1 MNKKR
6 VIHVIMPCEFMTER
20 IVTTHLVSLVSARV
34 TRRARKRATAPFF
47 RCCETTFRVMV
58 ILAAITS
65 TIGNKRADA
74 QSAANVLVVSN
85 RASAASETIA
95 RYYVEHRGIA
105 QANVCA
111 IMTVV
116 AESITR
122 AAYENQIENPIWQ
135 CIAAAR
141 AQDRILYIVLTK
153 DVPLRISGT
162 SGRGGTNASVDSEL
176 TLLYRRRSGQAVAL
190 PGFVPNP
197 YFAGT
202 APIANL
208 QPFSHRSQDIYLVT
222 RLDGYTVQDAIG
234 LVDKATSATAR
245 GRFIL
250 DERAALVDPGGDRWL
265 RTSAERLRSQGLDD
279 RVTLDESKQAL
290 TSQPDVLGYYSWGSN
305 DPAIRTRHLGM
316 AFVPGALAGMFVST
330 DGRTFKEPPAS
341 FTPSD
346 DARNGVFG
354 GSHQSLV
361 ADLIRDG
368 VTGAAG
374 HVDEPYLDATIRP
387 EILFPAYVSGR
398 NLAESYYAAM
408 PYLSWQTIIIGD
420 PLCAPFPHKAL
431 ESREI
436 DAGLDESTELPASFA
451 RRRLEHL
458 PPELN
463 KTAGAAYVRA
473 EGRRA
478 RKDSAGTRQALEEAV
493 AAEEHFTIARLELA
507 VEDDATGQFDRAMT
521 QYRAILSYSPND
533 VLALNNLAFDLAVH
547 RDRPQ
552 EALPLAERACRLAK
566 DNPALLDTLAWVQHL
581 VGKDA
586 EAVGTIR
593 LVDVTRLQN
602 SELLWHA
609 AVIDAAVNDLPRA
622 AAELDLALKI
632 TPALAERDDIKKLR
646 ARITAAK

>member
-1 MNKKR
+1 MRRLHRFGHVNKKR

-58 ILAAITS
+58 ILVAITS

-234 LVDKATSATAR
+234 LVDKAASATAR

-265 RTSAERLRSQGLDD
+265 RTAAERLRSQGLDD

-290 TSQPDVLGYYSWGSN
+290 TE
-305 DPAIRTRHLGM
+305 PA
-316 AFVPGALAGMFVST
+316 
-330 DGRTFKEPPAS
+330 
-341 FTPSD
+341 
-346 DARNGVFG
+346 
-354 GSHQSLV
+354 
-361 ADLIRDG
+361 
-368 VTGAAG
+368 
-374 HVDEPYLDATIRP
+374 
-387 EILFPAYVSGR
+387 
-398 NLAESYYAAM
+398 
-408 PYLSWQTIIIGD
+408 
-420 PLCAPFPHKAL
+420 
-431 ESREI
+431 
-436 DAGLDESTELPASFA
+436 
-451 RRRLEHL
+451 
-458 PPELN
+458 
-463 KTAGAAYVRA
+463 
-473 EGRRA
+473 RRA
-478 RKDSAGTRQALEEAV
+478 R
-493 AAEEHFTIARLELA
+493 
-507 VEDDATGQFDRAMT
+507 
-521 QYRAILSYSPND
+521 
-533 VLALNNLAFDLAVH
+533 
-547 RDRPQ
+547 
-552 EALPLAERACRLAK
+552 
-566 DNPALLDTLAWVQHL
+566 LLLL
-581 VGKDA
+581 G
-586 EAVGTIR
+586 
-593 LVDVTRLQN
+593 LQR
-602 SELLWHA
+602 SGDPDPPSRHG
-609 AVIDAAVNDLPRA
+609 V
-622 AAELDLALKI
+622 
-632 TPALAERDDIKKLR
+632 R
-646 ARITAAK
+646 ARCARRHVRQHRRPDVQGTAGILDSQRRCQERRVRRVASVADRLT

>member
-1 MNKKR
+1 
-6 VIHVIMPCEFMTER
+6 MTER
-20 IVTTHLVSLVSARV
+20 IVTRHLASFVSARV
-34 TRRARKRATAPFF
+34 TGCAQKRAGALAS
-47 RCCETTFRVMV
+47 RCCDTAFRVVV
-58 ILAAITS
+58 IFIAITS

-95 RYYVEHRGIA
+95 RYYVEHRGIS
-105 QANVCA
+105 QTNVCA
-111 IMTVV
+111 IMTAVS
-116 AESITR
+116 ESITR
-122 AAYENQIENPIWQ
+122 ATYDSQIESPIWQ

-141 AQDRILYIVLTK
+141 AHDRILYIVLTK

-162 SGRGGTNASVDSEL
+162 GGRTGTNASVDSEL
-176 TLLYRRRSGQAVAL
+176 TLLYRRRTGQGVPV
-190 PGFVPNP
+190 PGFIPNP

-202 APIANL
+202 MPIANL
-208 QPFSHRSQDIYLVT
+208 QPFSHRAQDIYLVT
-222 RLDGYTVQDAIG
+222 RLDGYTVQDAIS
-234 LVDKATSATAR
+234 LIDKAASAAAR

-250 DERAALVDPGGDRWL
+250 DERAALVDPGGDRFL
-265 RTSAERLRSQGLDD
+265 RAAAERLRSQGLDD

-290 TSQPDVLGYYSWGSN
+290 TNQADVLGYYSWGSN
-305 DPAIRTRHLGM
+305 DPAIRTRHLEM

-330 DGRTFKEPPAS
+330 DARTFKEPPRS
-341 FTPSD
+341 WTPSD

-354 GSHQSLV
+354 GSHQSLM

-387 EILFPAYVSGR
+387 DILFPAYVSGR

-431 ESREI
+431 EGGDI
-436 DAGLDESTELPASFA
+436 DGGLDESTELPAAFA
-451 RRRLEHL
+451 RRRLEHM
-458 PPELN
+458 PPGLN
-463 KTAGAAYVRA
+463 KTAGAAYARA

-478 RKDSAGTRQALEEAV
+478 RKDSAGARQALEEAI
-493 AAEEHFTIARLELA
+493 AAEEHFTIPRLELA
-507 VEDDATGQFDRAMT
+507 IEDEAAGQFDRAMT
-521 QYRAILSYSPND
+521 QYRAILSYSPNE
-533 VLALNNLAFDLAVH
+533 VLALNNLAYDLAVH
-547 RDRPQ
+547 RDRPE

-581 VGKDA
+581 VGKDV
-586 EAVGTIR
+586 EAAGTIR
-593 LVDVTRLQN
+593 LVDVNRLQN
-602 SELLWHA
+602 SDLLWHA
-609 AVIDAAVNDLPRA
+609 AAIDAAVNDMPRA
-622 AAELDLALKI
+622 AAELELALKI
-632 TPALAERDDIKKLR
+632 SPALADRDDIKKLR